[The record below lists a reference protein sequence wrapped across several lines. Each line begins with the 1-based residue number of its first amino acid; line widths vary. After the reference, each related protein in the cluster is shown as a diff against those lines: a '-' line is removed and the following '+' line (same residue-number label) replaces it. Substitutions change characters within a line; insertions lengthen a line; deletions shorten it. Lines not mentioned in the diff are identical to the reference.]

1 MLYFEYVNLSAMTF
15 LIVELGKSMY
25 SPTTAPMSGAE
36 VMALAGAAVT
46 PDATASS
53 ISALI
58 ILPPGPVPLTF
69 VMSTP

>member
-1 MLYFEYVNLSAMTF
+1 MTF

-36 VMALAGAAVT
+36 VMALAGAAGAAVT